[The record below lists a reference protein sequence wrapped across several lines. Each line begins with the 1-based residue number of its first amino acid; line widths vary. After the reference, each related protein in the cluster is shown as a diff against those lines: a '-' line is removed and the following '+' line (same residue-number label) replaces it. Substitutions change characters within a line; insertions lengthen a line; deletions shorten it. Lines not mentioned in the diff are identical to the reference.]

1 MAIVVGTFDDHGAIK
16 EVADALKNSGIDVSK
31 LRVVGNEEVPTG
43 LAAPE
48 VEYVWLGDVA
58 GAGISR
64 LDNVEQETGTGVPGL
79 TNRGTGLVSYP
90 ELGDYLS
97 DLGIPDAKTDSYSN
111 AVEAGKWL
119 AGYPV
124 FGDGIDSVKSA
135 FTSAGAKSVEV
146 F

>member
-1 MAIVVGTFDDHGAIK
+1 VAIVVGTFDDHDAIT
-16 EVADALKNSGIDVSK
+16 ALSAALKNSGVDVSK
-31 LRVVGNEEVPTG
+31 LRVVGNEEVPTE

-48 VEYVWLGDVA
+48 VEYVWLGDVGGTRA
-58 GAGISR
+58 TG
-64 LDNVEQETGTGVPGL
+64 LENVEQETGTGVPGL
-79 TNRGTGLVSYP
+79 TSGGSRPVSSP

-97 DLGIPDAKTDSYSN
+97 DLGIPDAKTDTYGK
-111 AVEAGKWL
+111 AVDAGKWL

-124 FGDGIDSVKSA
+124 YGDGIEPVKSA